1 MSQPSVSSRCGWL
14 AVLLL
19 AATLLGCTLARA
31 TSEMPPLAPSALAP
45 TPTPAPSV
53 TPDTGWQPVAPGIE
67 RRHDRVRLD
76 SGAQFTA
83 ILARMDPAQVAL
95 RVHYSP
101 GAPLR
106 LDEWRARLPEAALIV
121 NGGFFDEADRALG
134 LVISD
139 GQASGQSFSGFGGML
154 QVDGA
159 GTRVR
164 SLVGEPYA
172 GEPLFQAVQAFPMLI
187 EAGGVPAPQ
196 GDGFREVSRRTVVAQ
211 DRAGRILFIAVPGSF
226 VSFAD
231 LQAWLLASDL
241 DLWAA
246 FALDGGRSTG
256 LYIGGAADE
265 MYPALDQ
272 LPTVIAAY
280 AP

>member
-1 MSQPSVSSRCGWL
+1 MSQPYSPSRRGWL
-14 AVLLL
+14 VVALL
-19 AATLLGCTLARA
+19 TTSLLGCTLARA
-31 TSEMPPLAPSALAP
+31 ASKAPPTPIPS
-45 TPTPAPSV
+45 PTPAPSV
-53 TPDTGWQPVAPGIE
+53 TPDTDWQTMAPGIE
-67 RRHDRVRLD
+67 RRHDQVRLD
-76 SGAQFTA
+76 SGVRFTA
-83 ILARMDPAQVAL
+83 ILARVDPTQVAL

-121 NGGFFDEADRALG
+121 NGGFFDAADHALG
-134 LVISD
+134 LVVSN
-139 GQASGQSFSGFGGML
+139 GQAFGRSFSGFGGML

-164 SLVGEPYA
+164 SLVGEPYM
-172 GEPLFQAVQAFPMLI
+172 GEPLLQAVQAFPMLI
-187 EAGGVPAPQ
+187 EVGGAPAPH
-196 GDGFREVSRRTVVAQ
+196 GDGFREVARRTVVAQ
-211 DRAGRILFIAVPGSF
+211 DRAGRILFVVVPGSF

-231 LQAWLLASDL
+231 LQAWLLAGDL

-256 LYIGGAADE
+256 MYLAGVTDE
-265 MYPALDQ
+265 MYPAFDQ
-272 LPTVIAAY
+272 LPVVIAAY

>member
-1 MSQPSVSSRCGWL
+1 
-14 AVLLL
+14 
-19 AATLLGCTLARA
+19 
-31 TSEMPPLAPSALAP
+31 
-45 TPTPAPSV
+45 
-53 TPDTGWQPVAPGIE
+53 
-67 RRHDRVRLD
+67 
-76 SGAQFTA
+76 
-83 ILARMDPAQVAL
+83 MDPAQSRCACITAL
-95 RVHYSP
+95 ARRC
-101 GAPLR
+101 A
-106 LDEWRARLPEAALIV
+106 WTRARPASPEAALIV

-272 LPTVIAAY
+272 LPHRDRGLRAVGPHGSWYNGAGTFRMRGRQRAWRSRWA
-280 AP
+280 